1 MAEADARTH
10 KFLDCRVMMREHL
23 RLRKEPNMG
32 GLRTEQE
39 EWQLGPAKCHG
50 APVPMRSNFADFAS
64 PAYPCTHVC
73 SRASRTKQ
81 SPYSDAGASL
91 LLIVGRTAK
100 PRGELPPCRER
111 NRDMETVDQV
121 IIVAG
126 LEAHRGPE
134 GWRRS
139 LLSVKV
145 RAPL

>member
-81 SPYSDAGASL
+81 SPYSDAGG
-91 LLIVGRTAK
+91 VHRT
-100 PRGELPPCRER
+100 
-111 NRDMETVDQV
+111 
-121 IIVAG
+121 
-126 LEAHRGPE
+126 
-134 GWRRS
+134 S
-139 LLSVKV
+139 
-145 RAPL
+145 